1 MAQLRSEAEYLNQRL
16 VGSIVCKENYMGSSQ
31 STVEKSANS
40 TDASSNQ
47 TAKILLARKLNE
59 LIDHRGW
66 NQSEVAGITG
76 MTQPKVSQVRRCQL
90 QNISLER
97 LMQALV
103 ALGQRVEIVV
113 RPSSRTG
120 ASGITVVQR

>member
-1 MAQLRSEAEYLNQRL
+1 
-16 VGSIVCKENYMGSSQ
+16 MGSSQ

-66 NQSEVAGITG
+66 KQSEVAGITG

-113 RPSSRTG
+113 KPSARKGT
-120 ASGITVVQR
+120 SGIKVVQR

>member
-1 MAQLRSEAEYLNQRL
+1 MN
-16 VGSIVCKENYMGSSQ
+16 
-31 STVEKSANS
+31 
-40 TDASSNQ
+40 SNQ
-47 TAKILLARKLNE
+47 SSAGPAADHAAIGTDQTTKVLLARKLNE
-59 LIDHRGW
+59 LIEHRGL
-66 NQSEVAGITG
+66 NQSEVAEITG

-113 RPSSRTG
+113 QPASYSGG
-120 ASGITVVQR
+120 AGIMVAQR

>member
-1 MAQLRSEAEYLNQRL
+1 MRSRQSNVAQ
-16 VGSIVCKENYMGSSQ
+16 
-31 STVEKSANS
+31 SADRTGGNS
-40 TDASSNQ
+40 DQ
-47 TAKILLARKLNE
+47 TTKVLLARKLNE
-59 LIDHRGW
+59 LIEHRGL
-66 NQSEVAGITG
+66 NQSEVAEITG

-113 RPSSRTG
+113 RPASLEGS
-120 ASGITVVQR
+120 SGITVEQR

>member
-1 MAQLRSEAEYLNQRL
+1 
-16 VGSIVCKENYMGSSQ
+16 MGSSQ
-31 STVEKSANS
+31 SIVEKRADS
-40 TDASSNQ
+40 TNASSNQ